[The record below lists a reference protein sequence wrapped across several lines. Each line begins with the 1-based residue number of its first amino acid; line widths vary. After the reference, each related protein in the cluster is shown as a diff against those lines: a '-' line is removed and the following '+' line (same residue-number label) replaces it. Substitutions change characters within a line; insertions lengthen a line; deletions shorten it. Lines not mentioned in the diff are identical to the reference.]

1 MNVNPP
7 PFAAPQL
14 MVLELSLGIAAAIR
28 HLHSKQVVHGDL
40 NPRNVLLKR
49 DSAAL
54 AGYVPKVRRVC
65 VWGGCLGKGS
75 CRVSRGRI
83 RVWNCLG
90 LPRVEFAE
98 SRVVA

>member
-1 MNVNPP
+1 MPNNRRNHKRRDPL
-7 PFAAPQL
+7 QL

-54 AGYVPKVRRVC
+54 AGYVPKVRAAARPSVEQDAQGGARACVC
-65 VWGGCLGKGS
+65 VC
-75 CRVSRGRI
+75 
-83 RVWNCLG
+83 
-90 LPRVEFAE
+90 
-98 SRVVA
+98 